1 MNQAN
6 PQNTPTK
13 ADETP
18 LNNENNTKQ
27 TTRILEDTRNLLE
40 PKAST
45 RKRTQCNEER
55 AIQMQYAKRSTK
67 PSLKPTSDSIE
78 TVDKPK
84 QFTKEYSLPKKNHR
98 LLQEKPNAIQ
108 LTGGY

>member
-1 MNQAN
+1 MNQVN

-45 RKRTQCNEER
+45 RKRTQCCPQC
-55 AIQMQYAKRSTK
+55 ATQI
-67 PSLKPTSDSIE
+67 
-78 TVDKPK
+78 
-84 QFTKEYSLPKKNHR
+84 
-98 LLQEKPNAIQ
+98 
-108 LTGGY
+108 